1 MEAPIIHQT
10 ELCFIGDI
18 GATVTETERQR
29 GYLRL
34 LKRGYRQTS
43 VRIELESPR
52 GRILKLSVSSNYNY
66 LKDESQNNLFS
77 NHI

>member
-1 MEAPIIHQT
+1 MKAPIIHQT

-52 GRILKLSVSSNYNY
+52 SRILKLSVSSNYNY

>member
-1 MEAPIIHQT
+1 MEAPITHQT

>member
-1 MEAPIIHQT
+1 MRP
-10 ELCFIGDI
+10 
-18 GATVTETERQR
+18 
-29 GYLRL
+29 

-43 VRIELESPR
+43 VTIELESSR
-52 GRILKLSVSSNYNY
+52 GKILKLSVSSNYNY